1 MDFDFLQSFSS
12 LGLYVTNK
20 VVASN
25 ALQKML
31 NLIFQNFRQK
41 KKTTTKNTH
50 YSTTKENFTG
60 IGTILVLTNVVRV
73 QISYKIFR

>member
-12 LGLYVTNK
+12 LSLYVTNK

-31 NLIFQNFRQK
+31 NLIFQNFRQ

>member
-12 LGLYVTNK
+12 LSLYVTNK

-41 KKTTTKNTH
+41 KPQQRTLIIAQLKRI
-50 YSTTKENFTG
+50 SQV
-60 IGTILVLTNVVRV
+60 LV
-73 QISYKIFR
+73 QYYF

>member
-12 LGLYVTNK
+12 LSLYVTNK

-41 KKTTTKNTH
+41 KPQQRTLIIAQRKRI
-50 YSTTKENFTG
+50 SQV
-60 IGTILVLTNVVRV
+60 LV
-73 QISYKIFR
+73 QY

>member
-12 LGLYVTNK
+12 LSLYVTNK

-41 KKTTTKNTH
+41 KPQQRTLIIAQRKR
-50 YSTTKENFTG
+50 
-60 IGTILVLTNVVRV
+60 IPQVLV
-73 QISYKIFR
+73 QY